1 MMNLLRDEARSI
13 QFEAFVF
20 KVFVANP
27 QKPPPVVAI
36 LKKNRR
42 SCGVPGQIQND
53 REDEQFA
60 EEKAMLTRLLEQMG
74 DDDAAPAQ

>member
-1 MMNLLRDEARSI
+1 MVADI
-13 QFEAFVF
+13 QAPEVDTR
-20 KVFVANP
+20 
-27 QKPPPVVAI
+27 VAI
-36 LKKNRR
+36 LKKNREKLM
-42 SCGVPGQIQND
+42 GYLANFQND